1 MNCNNRLCLFLLV
14 RQTGKQYVLAGERV
28 TMNRMIENG
37 DEIDDANFPKV
48 SIGVVIINVRHFVVI
63 VGHRGAIG

>member
-1 MNCNNRLCLFLLV
+1 MPFLFV
-14 RQTGKQYVLAGERV
+14 WPTGKQYVLAAMRV

-48 SIGVVIINVRHFVVI
+48 GLLVHLLLIIVCDH
-63 VGHRGAIG
+63 GAV